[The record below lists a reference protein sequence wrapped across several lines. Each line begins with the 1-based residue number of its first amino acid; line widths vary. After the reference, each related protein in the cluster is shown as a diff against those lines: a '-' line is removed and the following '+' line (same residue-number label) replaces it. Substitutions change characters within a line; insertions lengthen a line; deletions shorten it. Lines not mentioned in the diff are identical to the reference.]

1 MPVGT
6 KTVTVTAARQ
16 LPPVLIIA
24 VIVHVVKR
32 MTGFVSK
39 IIAMTIRPYTMI
51 SALRCTTWGCLP
63 IATIK
68 LLL

>member
-51 SALRCTTWGCLP
+51 SALRCTT
-63 IATIK
+63 
-68 LLL
+68 